1 MSVQIKAKSPVALT
15 IGVDVGDRFSQICV
29 LDGDGE
35 VQEEARIR
43 TTPSAFG
50 QWFRS
55 ATSSLVVLE
64 AGTHSPWIGRLIA
77 ACGHETIVANPRRL
91 RLIYQNDRKSD
102 RVDAESLARLGRLDP
117 RLLCP
122 IKHRGAEA
130 QADLALLRSRD
141 ALIRAR
147 TLLINHMRGASK
159 AVGGRLPKCSA
170 RSFHQKV
177 GGHIPE
183 ELAAS
188 LAPELETIAR
198 LTAQIQDLDRRIEDM
213 ATTKY
218 PEISALRQ
226 VPGVGPVTATTYIL
240 TIEDPG
246 RFARSRAVGCYVGLR
261 PRQADSG
268 DQKPQLH
275 ITKAGDEA
283 LRSLLVCA
291 AQHILGPYG
300 PDTDLRRWGLA
311 LAERGG
317 KAAKKRAV
325 VAVARKL
332 AVLLHR
338 LWETGELY
346 EPLRNARLR
355 GEIEPGI
362 QTSIS

>member
-1 MSVQIKAKSPVALT
+1 MSMQSRAKSPVCLT

-35 VQEEARIR
+35 VREEARIR
-43 TTPSAFG
+43 TTPAAFG

-55 ATSSLVVLE
+55 AASALVVLE
-64 AGTHSPWIGRLIA
+64 AGIHSPWISRLITES
-77 ACGHETIVANPRRL
+77 GHETIVANPRRL

-102 RVDAESLARLGRLDP
+102 RVDAESLARVGRLDP

-122 IKHRGAEA
+122 VKHRGPEA

-141 ALIRAR
+141 SLIRAR
-147 TLLINHMRGASK
+147 TLLINHARGSSK
-159 AVGGRLPKCSA
+159 AVGVRLPKCSA
-170 RSFHQKV
+170 KSFHQKV
-177 GGHIPE
+177 AGRLPE
-183 ELAAS
+183 VLADS
-188 LAPELETIAR
+188 LSPELETIGR
-198 LTAQIQDLDRRIEDM
+198 LTAQIRDLDRKIEEM
-213 ATTKY
+213 AETKY
-218 PEISALRQ
+218 PEIAALRP
-226 VPGVGPVTATTYIL
+226 VYGVGPVTATTYIL
-240 TIEDPG
+240 TLEDPH
-246 RFARSRAVGCYVGLR
+246 RFPRSRAVGCYVGLR

-268 DQKPQLH
+268 DQQPQLH

-291 AQHILGPYG
+291 AQYILGPHG
-300 PDTDLRRWGLA
+300 PDSDLRRWGLK

-338 LWETGELY
+338 LWETGEIY

-355 GEIEPGI
+355 GEMEPVL
-362 QTSIS
+362 

>member
-1 MSVQIKAKSPVALT
+1 MSVQSKAKSPVGLT
-15 IGVDVGDRFSQICV
+15 MGVDVGDKFSQVCV

-35 VQEEARIR
+35 IQEKARIR

-55 ATSSLVVLE
+55 ATPSVVVLE
-64 AGTHSPWIGRLIA
+64 AGTHSPWISRLIA

-170 RSFHQKV
+170 RSFHHKA
-177 GGHIPE
+177 GGHVPA

-198 LTAQIQDLDRRIEDM
+198 LTAQIQDLDRQIEEM

-218 PEISALRQ
+218 PEIAALRQ
-226 VPGVGPVTATTYIL
+226 VPGVGPVTAATYVL
-240 TIEDPG
+240 TLEDPG
-246 RFARSRAVGCYVGLR
+246 RFPRSRAVGCYVGLR

-338 LWETGELY
+338 LWETGEIY

-355 GEIEPGI
+355 GKVGPVV
-362 QTSIS
+362 

>member
-1 MSVQIKAKSPVALT
+1 MNGEGGAKSQVGLT
-15 IGVDVGDRFSQICV
+15 IGVDVGDKFSQICV
-29 LDGDGE
+29 LDRDGE
-35 VQEEARIR
+35 ILEEARIR
-43 TTPSAFG
+43 TTPAAFG

-64 AGTHSPWIGRLIA
+64 AGTHSPWISRLISESS
-77 ACGHETIVANPRRL
+77 HETIVANPRRL

-122 IKHRGAEA
+122 VKHRGAPA

-147 TLLINHMRGASK
+147 TLLINHVRGASK
-159 AVGGRLPKCSA
+159 SVGGRLPKCSA
-170 RSFHQKV
+170 RSFHRKV
-177 GGHIPE
+177 GGHIPV
-183 ELAAS
+183 ELAEA
-188 LAPELETIAR
+188 LGPELETIAR
-198 LTAQIQDLDRRIEDM
+198 LTAHIQDLDKKVEEM
-213 ATTKY
+213 AKTKY
-218 PEISALRQ
+218 PEIGALRQ

-240 TIEDPG
+240 TLEDPS
-246 RFARSRAVGCYVGLR
+246 RFPRSRAVGCYVGLR

-291 AQHILGPYG
+291 AQYILGPHG
-300 PDTDLRRWGLA
+300 PDSDLRRWGLA

-317 KAAKKRAV
+317 RAAKKRAV

-338 LWETGELY
+338 LWETGEIY
-346 EPLRNARLR
+346 DPLRNARLR
-355 GEIEPGI
+355 GEIEPVI
-362 QTSIS
+362 

>member
-1 MSVQIKAKSPVALT
+1 MGNEDGAKPQVGLT

-29 LDGDGE
+29 LGADGE
-35 VQEEARIR
+35 VVEEARIR
-43 TTPSAFG
+43 TTPATFG
-50 QWFRS
+50 QWFGS
-55 ATSSLVVLE
+55 ATSSRVVLE
-64 AGTHSPWIGRLIA
+64 AGTHSPWISRLISES
-77 ACGHETIVANPRRL
+77 GHETIVANPRRL

-147 TLLINHMRGASK
+147 TLLINHARGSSK
-159 AVGGRLPKCSA
+159 AVGARLPKCSA
-170 RSFHQKV
+170 RSFHQKAA
-177 GGHIPE
+177 GHIPE
-183 ELAAS
+183 VLADS
-188 LAPELETIAR
+188 LSPELETIGR
-198 LTAQIQDLDRRIEDM
+198 LTAQIRALDRRIEEM
-213 ATTKY
+213 ARAKY
-218 PEISALRQ
+218 PEIAALRQ
-226 VPGVGPVTATTYIL
+226 VFGVGPVTATTYVL
-240 TIEDPG
+240 TLEDPG
-246 RFARSRAVGCYVGLR
+246 RFPRSRAVGCYVGLR

-268 DQKPQLH
+268 DQKPQLR

-291 AQHILGPYG
+291 AQYILGPHG
-300 PDTDLRRWGLA
+300 PDSDLRRWGLA

-338 LWETGELY
+338 LWETGEIY
-346 EPLRNARLR
+346 EPLRNARMR
-355 GEIEPGI
+355 GEMGPAI
-362 QTSIS
+362 

>member
-1 MSVQIKAKSPVALT
+1 MSGQCVTKSPVGLT

-29 LDGDGE
+29 LDADGE

-55 ATSSLVVLE
+55 APLSRVVLE
-64 AGTHSPWIGRLIA
+64 AGAHSPWISRLIGEN
-77 ACGHETIVANPRRL
+77 GHETIVANPRRL

-102 RVDAESLARLGRLDP
+102 RVDAESLARLGRLDR

-122 IKHRGAEA
+122 VKHRGAEA

-147 TLLINHMRGASK
+147 TLLINHVRGASK
-159 AVGGRLPKCSA
+159 SVGGRVPTCSA
-170 RSFHQKV
+170 RSFHQKAV
-177 GGHIPE
+177 GHIPT
-183 ELAAS
+183 ELAEA
-188 LAPELETIAR
+188 LGPELETIAR
-198 LTAQIQDLDRRIEDM
+198 LTAQVRDLDKRVEEM
-213 ATTKY
+213 AKTKY
-218 PEISALRQ
+218 PEIAALRQ
-226 VPGVGPVTATTYIL
+226 VFGVGPVTATTYVL
-240 TIEDPG
+240 TLEDPG
-246 RFARSRAVGCYVGLR
+246 RFPRSRAVGCYVGLR

-291 AQHILGPYG
+291 AQYILGPHG
-300 PDTDLRRWGLA
+300 PDSDLRRWGLA

-338 LWETGELY
+338 LWETGEIY
-346 EPLRNARLR
+346 EPLRNARMR
-355 GEIEPGI
+355 GEMGPAV
-362 QTSIS
+362 

>member
-1 MSVQIKAKSPVALT
+1 MSREGEAKSPVGLT

-29 LDGDGE
+29 LGGDGE
-35 VQEEARIR
+35 IQEEARIR

-55 ATSSLVVLE
+55 ATSSRVVLE
-64 AGTHSPWIGRLIA
+64 AGTHSPWISRLIA
-77 ACGHETIVANPRRL
+77 ASGHETIVAHPRRL
-91 RLIYQNDRKSD
+91 RLIFQNDRKSD

-147 TLLINHMRGASK
+147 TLLINHVRGASK
-159 AVGGRLPKCSA
+159 SVGGRLPKCSA
-170 RSFHQKV
+170 RSFHCKV
-177 GGHIPE
+177 AGHIPE
-183 ELAAS
+183 ELGEA
-188 LAPELETIAR
+188 LGPELETIAR
-198 LTAQIQDLDRRIEDM
+198 LTAQIRDLDRRVEEM
-213 ATTKY
+213 AKTNY
-218 PEISALRQ
+218 PEIGALGQ
-226 VPGVGPVTATTYIL
+226 VPGVGPVTATTYVL
-240 TIEDPG
+240 TLEDPG
-246 RFARSRAVGCYVGLR
+246 RFPRSRAVGCYVGLR

-300 PDTDLRRWGLA
+300 PDSDLRRWGLA

-338 LWETGELY
+338 LWETGEIY
-346 EPLRNARLR
+346 EPLRNTRMH
-355 GEIEPGI
+355 GNIEPAI
-362 QTSIS
+362 SQRTS